1 MPSSTKVAIKTIQI
15 SLENQETE
23 YDINQTIPVSISVEP
38 SDADISDLTYIS
50 SAGKSDT
57 FTFTDNKIET
67 GTAEGSYE
75 IYVKCGDIES
85 NKLSITVVDVAARK
99 AAQEQAELET
109 QKQAELEAQEEAQ
122 KQGGI
127 GSSAKSPG
135 GSSKAGRT
143 GSSAAS
149 SGRSCSCSDT
159 TKYYHL
165 FFRQLLIHSKTP
177 VERYTGLQMEKFIT
191 PPRTVLVLDAPKQ
204 YSAVPSLKVE
214 NQDHVKIVIN
224 TKKAGSHNCEI
235 PFLLI
240 IYYYFPA
247 PDIFQIFPDIFQRNR
262 PQFPLHRFLHPIQF
276 FIQYMMNISSKPDR
290 QYSDFHENERVDFLL
305 HTPLH
310 DKYPEM

>member
-1 MPSSTKVAIKTIQI
+1 MSYALALIGFLGFFITNIYMIIQAVKKKFRKKLLLPPLICFILFIIGASLMPSSTKVAIKTIQI

-122 KQGGI
+122 KQAELEAQQKAQEEAQKQAELEAQQKAQEEAQKQAELEAQQQAQEEAAAAQTQQNTITYSSDTSDSQQNTGGTVYWTPN
-127 GSSAKSPG
+127 GEVYHSTKDCPSL
-135 GSSKAGRT
+135 
-143 GSSAAS
+143 
-149 SGRSCSCSDT
+149 GRS
-159 TKYYHL
+159 
-165 FFRQLLIHSKTP
+165 KTI
-177 VERYTGLQMEKFIT
+177 L
-191 PPRTVLVLDAPKQ
+191 
-204 YSAVPSLKVE
+204 S
-214 NQDHVKIVIN
+214 
-224 TKKAGSHNCEI
+224 GSISESGKSRPCKNC
-235 PFLLI
+235 
-240 IYYYFPA
+240 Y
-247 PDIFQIFPDIFQRNR
+247 
-262 PQFPLHRFLHPIQF
+262 
-276 FIQYMMNISSKPDR
+276 
-290 QYSDFHENERVDFLL
+290 
-305 HTPLH
+305 
-310 DKYPEM
+310 

>member
-1 MPSSTKVAIKTIQI
+1 MSYALALIGFLGFFITNIYMIIQAVKKKFRKKLLLPPLICFILFIIGASLMPSSTKVAIKTIQI

-122 KQGGI
+122 KQAELETQQKAQEEAQKQAELEAQQKAQEEAQKQAELEAQQQAQEEAAAAQTQQNTTTYSSDTSDSQQNTGGTVYWTPN
-127 GSSAKSPG
+127 GEVYHSTKDCPSL
-135 GSSKAGRT
+135 
-143 GSSAAS
+143 
-149 SGRSCSCSDT
+149 GRS
-159 TKYYHL
+159 
-165 FFRQLLIHSKTP
+165 KTI
-177 VERYTGLQMEKFIT
+177 L
-191 PPRTVLVLDAPKQ
+191 
-204 YSAVPSLKVE
+204 S
-214 NQDHVKIVIN
+214 
-224 TKKAGSHNCEI
+224 GSISESGKSRPCKNC
-235 PFLLI
+235 
-240 IYYYFPA
+240 Y
-247 PDIFQIFPDIFQRNR
+247 
-262 PQFPLHRFLHPIQF
+262 
-276 FIQYMMNISSKPDR
+276 
-290 QYSDFHENERVDFLL
+290 
-305 HTPLH
+305 
-310 DKYPEM
+310 

>member
-1 MPSSTKVAIKTIQI
+1 MSYALALIGFLGFFITNIYMIIQAVKKKFRKKLLLPPLICFILFIIGASLMPSSTKVAIKTIQI

-122 KQGGI
+122 KQAELEAQEEAQKQAELEAQQKAQEEAQKQAELEAQQQAQEEAATAQTQQNTTTYSSDTSDSQQNTGGTVYWTPN
-127 GSSAKSPG
+127 GEVYHSTKDCPSL
-135 GSSKAGRT
+135 
-143 GSSAAS
+143 
-149 SGRSCSCSDT
+149 GRS
-159 TKYYHL
+159 
-165 FFRQLLIHSKTP
+165 KTI
-177 VERYTGLQMEKFIT
+177 L
-191 PPRTVLVLDAPKQ
+191 
-204 YSAVPSLKVE
+204 S
-214 NQDHVKIVIN
+214 
-224 TKKAGSHNCEI
+224 GSISESGKSRPCKNC
-235 PFLLI
+235 
-240 IYYYFPA
+240 Y
-247 PDIFQIFPDIFQRNR
+247 
-262 PQFPLHRFLHPIQF
+262 
-276 FIQYMMNISSKPDR
+276 
-290 QYSDFHENERVDFLL
+290 
-305 HTPLH
+305 
-310 DKYPEM
+310 

>member
-1 MPSSTKVAIKTIQI
+1 MSYALALIGFLGFFITNIYMIIQAVKKKFRKKLLLPPLICFILFIIGASLMPSSTKVAIKTIQI

-122 KQGGI
+122 KQAPQQAQQKAQEEAQKPAEKQAHKKYQEEAQKQAELEAQQQAQEEAAAAQTQQNTTTYSSDTSDSQQNTGGTVYWTPN
-127 GSSAKSPG
+127 GEVYHSTKDCPSL
-135 GSSKAGRT
+135 
-143 GSSAAS
+143 
-149 SGRSCSCSDT
+149 GRS
-159 TKYYHL
+159 
-165 FFRQLLIHSKTP
+165 KTI
-177 VERYTGLQMEKFIT
+177 L
-191 PPRTVLVLDAPKQ
+191 
-204 YSAVPSLKVE
+204 S
-214 NQDHVKIVIN
+214 
-224 TKKAGSHNCEI
+224 GSISESGKSRPCKNC
-235 PFLLI
+235 
-240 IYYYFPA
+240 Y
-247 PDIFQIFPDIFQRNR
+247 
-262 PQFPLHRFLHPIQF
+262 
-276 FIQYMMNISSKPDR
+276 
-290 QYSDFHENERVDFLL
+290 
-305 HTPLH
+305 
-310 DKYPEM
+310 

>member
-122 KQGGI
+122 KQAELEAQQKAQEEAQKQAELEAQQKAQEEAQKQAELEAQQQAQEEAAAAQTQQNTTTYSSDTSDSQPNTGGTVYWTPN
-127 GSSAKSPG
+127 GEVYHSTKDCPSL
-135 GSSKAGRT
+135 GRT
-143 GSSAAS
+143 KTILSGSISE
-149 SGRSCSCSDT
+149 SGKSRPC
-159 TKYYHL
+159 K
-165 FFRQLLIHSKTP
+165 
-177 VERYTGLQMEKFIT
+177 
-191 PPRTVLVLDAPKQ
+191 
-204 YSAVPSLKVE
+204 
-214 NQDHVKIVIN
+214 
-224 TKKAGSHNCEI
+224 NC
-235 PFLLI
+235 
-240 IYYYFPA
+240 Y
-247 PDIFQIFPDIFQRNR
+247 
-262 PQFPLHRFLHPIQF
+262 
-276 FIQYMMNISSKPDR
+276 
-290 QYSDFHENERVDFLL
+290 
-305 HTPLH
+305 
-310 DKYPEM
+310 

>member
-1 MPSSTKVAIKTIQI
+1 MSYALALIGFLGFFITNIYMIIQAVKKKFRKKLLLPPLICFILFIIGASLMPSSTKVAIKTIQI

-122 KQGGI
+122 KQAELEAQQKAQEEAQKQAELEAQQKAQEEAQKQAELEAQQQAQEEAAAAQTHQNTTTYSSDTSDSQQNTGGTVYWTPN
-127 GSSAKSPG
+127 GEVYHSTKDCPSL
-135 GSSKAGRT
+135 
-143 GSSAAS
+143 
-149 SGRSCSCSDT
+149 GRS
-159 TKYYHL
+159 
-165 FFRQLLIHSKTP
+165 KTI
-177 VERYTGLQMEKFIT
+177 L
-191 PPRTVLVLDAPKQ
+191 
-204 YSAVPSLKVE
+204 S
-214 NQDHVKIVIN
+214 
-224 TKKAGSHNCEI
+224 GSISESGKSRPCKNC
-235 PFLLI
+235 
-240 IYYYFPA
+240 Y
-247 PDIFQIFPDIFQRNR
+247 
-262 PQFPLHRFLHPIQF
+262 
-276 FIQYMMNISSKPDR
+276 
-290 QYSDFHENERVDFLL
+290 
-305 HTPLH
+305 
-310 DKYPEM
+310 

>member
-1 MPSSTKVAIKTIQI
+1 MSYALALIGFLGFFITNIYMIIQAVKKKFQKKLLLPPLICFILFIIGASLMPSSTKVAIKTIQI

-122 KQGGI
+122 KQAELEAQQKAQEEAQKQAELEAQQKAQEEAQKQAELEAQQQAQEEAAAAQTQQNTTTYSSDTSDSQQNTGGTVYWTPN
-127 GSSAKSPG
+127 GEVYHSTKDCPSL
-135 GSSKAGRT
+135 
-143 GSSAAS
+143 
-149 SGRSCSCSDT
+149 GRS
-159 TKYYHL
+159 
-165 FFRQLLIHSKTP
+165 KTI
-177 VERYTGLQMEKFIT
+177 L
-191 PPRTVLVLDAPKQ
+191 
-204 YSAVPSLKVE
+204 S
-214 NQDHVKIVIN
+214 
-224 TKKAGSHNCEI
+224 GSISESGKSRPCKNC
-235 PFLLI
+235 
-240 IYYYFPA
+240 Y
-247 PDIFQIFPDIFQRNR
+247 
-262 PQFPLHRFLHPIQF
+262 
-276 FIQYMMNISSKPDR
+276 
-290 QYSDFHENERVDFLL
+290 
-305 HTPLH
+305 
-310 DKYPEM
+310 

>member
-1 MPSSTKVAIKTIQI
+1 MSYALALIGFLGFFITNIYMIIQAVKKKFRKKLLLPPLICFILFIIGASLMPSSTKVAIKTIQI

-122 KQGGI
+122 KQAELEAQQKAQVEAQKQAELEAQQKAQEEAQKQAELEAQQQAQEEAAAAQTQQNTTTYSSDTSDSQQNTGGTVYWTPN
-127 GSSAKSPG
+127 GEVYHSTKDCPSL
-135 GSSKAGRT
+135 
-143 GSSAAS
+143 
-149 SGRSCSCSDT
+149 GRS
-159 TKYYHL
+159 
-165 FFRQLLIHSKTP
+165 KTI
-177 VERYTGLQMEKFIT
+177 L
-191 PPRTVLVLDAPKQ
+191 
-204 YSAVPSLKVE
+204 S
-214 NQDHVKIVIN
+214 
-224 TKKAGSHNCEI
+224 GSISESGKSRPCKNC
-235 PFLLI
+235 
-240 IYYYFPA
+240 Y
-247 PDIFQIFPDIFQRNR
+247 
-262 PQFPLHRFLHPIQF
+262 
-276 FIQYMMNISSKPDR
+276 
-290 QYSDFHENERVDFLL
+290 
-305 HTPLH
+305 
-310 DKYPEM
+310 

>member
-1 MPSSTKVAIKTIQI
+1 MSYALALIGFLGFFITNIYMIIQAVKKKFRKKLLLPPLICFILFIIGASLMPSSTKVAIKTIQI

-122 KQGGI
+122 KQAELEAQQKAQEEAQKQAELEAQQKAPEEAQKQAELEAQQQAQEEAAAAQTQQNTTTYSSDTSDSQPNTGGTVYWTPN
-127 GSSAKSPG
+127 GEVYHSTKDCPSL
-135 GSSKAGRT
+135 
-143 GSSAAS
+143 
-149 SGRSCSCSDT
+149 GRS
-159 TKYYHL
+159 
-165 FFRQLLIHSKTP
+165 KTI
-177 VERYTGLQMEKFIT
+177 L
-191 PPRTVLVLDAPKQ
+191 
-204 YSAVPSLKVE
+204 S
-214 NQDHVKIVIN
+214 
-224 TKKAGSHNCEI
+224 GSISESGKSRPCKNC
-235 PFLLI
+235 
-240 IYYYFPA
+240 Y
-247 PDIFQIFPDIFQRNR
+247 
-262 PQFPLHRFLHPIQF
+262 
-276 FIQYMMNISSKPDR
+276 
-290 QYSDFHENERVDFLL
+290 
-305 HTPLH
+305 
-310 DKYPEM
+310 

>member
-1 MPSSTKVAIKTIQI
+1 MSYALALIGFLGFFITNIYMIIQAVKKKFRKKLLLPPLICFILFIIGASLMPSSTKVAIKTIQI

-122 KQGGI
+122 KQAELEAQQKAQEEAQKQAELEAQQKAQEEAQMQAELEAQQQAQEEAAAAQTQQNTTTYSSDTSDSQQNTGGTVYWTPN
-127 GSSAKSPG
+127 GEVYHSTKDCPSL
-135 GSSKAGRT
+135 
-143 GSSAAS
+143 
-149 SGRSCSCSDT
+149 GRS
-159 TKYYHL
+159 
-165 FFRQLLIHSKTP
+165 KTI
-177 VERYTGLQMEKFIT
+177 L
-191 PPRTVLVLDAPKQ
+191 
-204 YSAVPSLKVE
+204 S
-214 NQDHVKIVIN
+214 
-224 TKKAGSHNCEI
+224 GSISESGKSRPCKNC
-235 PFLLI
+235 
-240 IYYYFPA
+240 Y
-247 PDIFQIFPDIFQRNR
+247 
-262 PQFPLHRFLHPIQF
+262 
-276 FIQYMMNISSKPDR
+276 
-290 QYSDFHENERVDFLL
+290 
-305 HTPLH
+305 
-310 DKYPEM
+310 

>member
-1 MPSSTKVAIKTIQI
+1 MSYALALIGFLGFFITNIYMIIQAVKKKFRKKLLLPPLICFILFIIGASLMPSSTKVAIKTIQI

-122 KQGGI
+122 KQAELEAQQKAQEEAQKQAELEAQQKAQEEAQKQAELEAQEQAQEEAAAAQTQQNTTTYSSDTSDSQQNTGGTVYWTPN
-127 GSSAKSPG
+127 GEVYHSTKDCPSL
-135 GSSKAGRT
+135 
-143 GSSAAS
+143 
-149 SGRSCSCSDT
+149 GRS
-159 TKYYHL
+159 
-165 FFRQLLIHSKTP
+165 KTI
-177 VERYTGLQMEKFIT
+177 L
-191 PPRTVLVLDAPKQ
+191 
-204 YSAVPSLKVE
+204 S
-214 NQDHVKIVIN
+214 
-224 TKKAGSHNCEI
+224 GSISESGKSRPCKNC
-235 PFLLI
+235 
-240 IYYYFPA
+240 Y
-247 PDIFQIFPDIFQRNR
+247 
-262 PQFPLHRFLHPIQF
+262 
-276 FIQYMMNISSKPDR
+276 
-290 QYSDFHENERVDFLL
+290 
-305 HTPLH
+305 
-310 DKYPEM
+310 

>member
-1 MPSSTKVAIKTIQI
+1 MSYALALIGFLGFFITNIYMIIQAVKKKFRKKLLLPPLICFILFIIGASLMPSSTKVAIKTIQI

-122 KQGGI
+122 KQAELEAQQKAQEEAQKQAELEAQQKAQEEAQKQAELEAQQQAQEEAAAAQTQQNTTTYSSDTSDSQQNTGGTVYWTPN
-127 GSSAKSPG
+127 GEVYHSTKDCPSL
-135 GSSKAGRT
+135 
-143 GSSAAS
+143 
-149 SGRSCSCSDT
+149 GRS
-159 TKYYHL
+159 
-165 FFRQLLIHSKTP
+165 KTI
-177 VERYTGLQMEKFIT
+177 L
-191 PPRTVLVLDAPKQ
+191 
-204 YSAVPSLKVE
+204 S
-214 NQDHVKIVIN
+214 
-224 TKKAGSHNCEI
+224 GSISESGKSRPCKNC
-235 PFLLI
+235 
-240 IYYYFPA
+240 Y
-247 PDIFQIFPDIFQRNR
+247 
-262 PQFPLHRFLHPIQF
+262 
-276 FIQYMMNISSKPDR
+276 
-290 QYSDFHENERVDFLL
+290 
-305 HTPLH
+305 
-310 DKYPEM
+310 

>member
-1 MPSSTKVAIKTIQI
+1 MSYALALIGFLGFFITNIYMIIQAVKKKFRKKLLLPPLICFILFIIGASLMPSSTKVAIKTIQI

-122 KQGGI
+122 KQAELEAQQKAQEEAQKQAELEAQQKAQEEAQKQAELEAQQQAQEEAAAAQTQQNI
-127 GSSAKSPG
+127 TTYSSDTSD
-135 GSSKAGRT
+135 SQQNT
-143 GSSAAS
+143 GETVYWTPNGEVYHSTKDCPSL
-149 SGRSCSCSDT
+149 GRS
-159 TKYYHL
+159 
-165 FFRQLLIHSKTP
+165 KTI
-177 VERYTGLQMEKFIT
+177 L
-191 PPRTVLVLDAPKQ
+191 
-204 YSAVPSLKVE
+204 S
-214 NQDHVKIVIN
+214 
-224 TKKAGSHNCEI
+224 GSISESGKSRPCKNC
-235 PFLLI
+235 
-240 IYYYFPA
+240 Y
-247 PDIFQIFPDIFQRNR
+247 
-262 PQFPLHRFLHPIQF
+262 
-276 FIQYMMNISSKPDR
+276 
-290 QYSDFHENERVDFLL
+290 
-305 HTPLH
+305 
-310 DKYPEM
+310 

>member
-1 MPSSTKVAIKTIQI
+1 MSYALALIGFLGFFITNIYMIIQAVKKKFRKKLLLPPLICFILFIIGASLMPSSTKVAIKTIQI

-122 KQGGI
+122 KQAAAAQTQQNTTTYSSDTSDSQQNTGGTVYCTPN
-127 GSSAKSPG
+127 GEVYHSTKDCPSL
-135 GSSKAGRT
+135 
-143 GSSAAS
+143 
-149 SGRSCSCSDT
+149 GRS
-159 TKYYHL
+159 
-165 FFRQLLIHSKTP
+165 KTI
-177 VERYTGLQMEKFIT
+177 L
-191 PPRTVLVLDAPKQ
+191 
-204 YSAVPSLKVE
+204 S
-214 NQDHVKIVIN
+214 
-224 TKKAGSHNCEI
+224 GSISESGKSRPCKNC
-235 PFLLI
+235 
-240 IYYYFPA
+240 Y
-247 PDIFQIFPDIFQRNR
+247 
-262 PQFPLHRFLHPIQF
+262 
-276 FIQYMMNISSKPDR
+276 
-290 QYSDFHENERVDFLL
+290 
-305 HTPLH
+305 
-310 DKYPEM
+310 

>member
-1 MPSSTKVAIKTIQI
+1 MSYALALIGFLGFFITNIYMIIQAVKKKFRKKLLLPPLICFILFIIGASLMPSSTKVAIKTIQI

-122 KQGGI
+122 KQAELEAQQKAQEEAQKQAELEAHQKAQDETQKQAELEAQQQAQEEAAAAQTQQNTTTYSSDTSDSQQNTGGTVYWTPN
-127 GSSAKSPG
+127 GEVYHSTKDCPSL
-135 GSSKAGRT
+135 
-143 GSSAAS
+143 
-149 SGRSCSCSDT
+149 GRS
-159 TKYYHL
+159 
-165 FFRQLLIHSKTP
+165 KTI
-177 VERYTGLQMEKFIT
+177 L
-191 PPRTVLVLDAPKQ
+191 
-204 YSAVPSLKVE
+204 S
-214 NQDHVKIVIN
+214 
-224 TKKAGSHNCEI
+224 GSISESGKSRPCKNC
-235 PFLLI
+235 
-240 IYYYFPA
+240 Y
-247 PDIFQIFPDIFQRNR
+247 
-262 PQFPLHRFLHPIQF
+262 
-276 FIQYMMNISSKPDR
+276 
-290 QYSDFHENERVDFLL
+290 
-305 HTPLH
+305 
-310 DKYPEM
+310 